1 MRFVDEQVVD
11 AGGLEGDAGV
21 LGGVQFLLDAF
32 LGAQQGALQALDA
45 HPVAFPGCADEVL
58 HPVHFG
64 AEVLALGVGAHGDPL
79 ERRSGHDDR
88 VPVAG
93 RAAGDELAPSA
104 GLEVFALGDQDFR
117 LGVELEELAAELL
130 QHVVGDHDA
139 GLVDHLEAAQFH
151 RAHGHLGG
159 FAGADLVEQPD
170 GGLVDDSG
178 DGGDLVR
185 AGLEAQGQAGQ
196 RQRRVVVGAQDDV
209 VEQPVVDGSQLLG
222 AGGVFPGPVAE
233 PLGQL
238 GGFFLGCEG
247 VVEVEDPGLVR
258 LLVADFDA
266 ALLQDRLG
274 QGRGGVAAGAPGGG
288 GQHRVPV
295 AADGPYLPAGMLDP
309 HAGVGEDLGEEVPD
323 VGRVDPGGAQPGVD
337 FAGHQVGRDDLT
349 QFLGVDAVAGVVGGG
364 PLGGL
369 EFVADLAGQV
379 LRGRDQPAAPGIIEG
394 EGAQL
399 AAGLVLAGSQQPGD
413 GVQPDLPQD
422 VQADRQ
428 RVGAVVSAQ
437 AGVAGG
443 DDAAGEDRGLGGGLA
458 DRVEFLQRLHEGCE
472 WVGAEAALRWAD
484 AGQFLPARVRVGAA
498 GGPPG
503 ETVDRAVG
511 PRVVVIAPV
520 EVAAQGVQLGGVLPG
535 CRLGV
540 QQAGDRVAEPEQV
553 PQLPGLGAGD
563 RERDGVPLDDLGE
576 GAVAVCFQVAV
587 RVAGPRPGLRRA
599 GLVRC
604 GGPGQAAGL
613 GGLGDAGQGTGQG
626 RGGVP

>member
-1 MRFVDEQVVD
+1 MTASQS
-11 AGGLEGDAGV
+11 
-21 LGGVQFLLDAF
+21 
-32 LGAQQGALQALDA
+32 
-45 HPVAFPGCADEVL
+45 PVAQRAVNWR
-58 HPVHFG
+58 
-64 AEVLALGVGAHGDPL
+64 
-79 ERRSGHDDR
+79 RRS
-88 VPVAG
+88 
-93 RAAGDELAPSA
+93 
-104 GLEVFALGDQDFR
+104 GLEVFALGDQDFG

-139 GLVDHLEAAQFH
+139 GLADQLEAAQFH

-159 FAGADLVEQPD
+159 FPGADLVEQPD
-170 GGLVDDSG
+170 RGLVDDPG

-185 AGLEAQGQAGQ
+185 AGLEAQRQAGQ

-209 VEQPVVDGSQLLG
+209 VEQPVVDGGELPG
-222 AGGVFPGPVAE
+222 AGRVFPGPVAE
-233 PLGQL
+233 PPGQL
-238 GGFFLGCEG
+238 GGFFLGGEG
-247 VVEVEDPGLVR
+247 VVHVQDPGLVR
-258 LLVADFDA
+258 QLVADLDA

-295 AADGPYLPAGMLDP
+295 AADGPDLPAGMLDP

-323 VGRVDPGGAQPGVD
+323 AGRVDPGGAQPGVD
-337 FAGHQVGRDDLT
+337 LARHQVGRDDLA
-349 QFLGVDAVAGVVGGG
+349 QFLGVDVVAGVVGGG

-369 EFVADLAGQV
+369 ELVADLAGQV
-379 LRGRDQPAAPGIIEG
+379 LRGRDQPAGPGVVEG

-399 AAGLVLAGSQQPGD
+399 AAGLVLAGAQQPGD
-413 GVQPDLPQD
+413 GIQPGLAED

-428 RVGAVVSAQ
+428 RVGAVVGAQ

-458 DRVEFLQRLHEGCE
+458 DRVEFLQRLDQGCE
-472 WVGAEAALRWAD
+472 RVGAEAALRRAD
-484 AGQFLPARVRVGAA
+484 AGQLLPARVRVGAA

-503 ETVDRAVG
+503 EPVDRAVG
-511 PRVVVIAPV
+511 PHVVVVAPV
-520 EVAAQGVQLGGVLPG
+520 EVAAQGVQLGGVLPR

-553 PQLPGLGAGD
+553 PQLGCLGAGD
-563 RERDGVPLDDLGE
+563 RERDGVPLGDLGE
-576 GAVAVCFQVAV
+576 GAVAVRFQVAV
-587 RVAGPRPGLRRA
+587 RVTGPRPGLCRA

-604 GGPGQAAGL
+604 GGPGQAAGR
-613 GGLGDAGQGTGQG
+613 GGIGDAGQGAGQG